1 MSEPI
6 GNKPHLTTQEDG
18 NAATPGKSQ
27 ASLCQARITRI
38 STLIRP
44 KGEKGTS
51 KRPIVSLSDGTIT
64 KLSIAQSTKVLIEA
78 THGAIM
84 SCMTKEGNMRLRY
97 LGSAPQ
103 SRSLVKATLSKEPG
117 RGSNQ

>member
-6 GNKPHLTTQEDG
+6 GNKPHLRTQDDG
-18 NAATPGKSQ
+18 NAATQGKSQ
-27 ASLCQARITRI
+27 ASLFPARITRI

-44 KGEKGTS
+44 RGEKGTS
-51 KRPIVSLSDGTIT
+51 KRPIDSLSDGTIT
-64 KLSIAQSTKVLIEA
+64 KLFLAQSTKALIEA
-78 THGAIM
+78 TREAIM

-103 SRSLVKATLSKEPG
+103 SRSLVKATLSREPG